1 MNFTQFLLI
10 LRARYKIIL
19 GTLIVVVATTVT
31 ITMLLPSTYTATTS
45 LVLNYKGVDPVTG
58 LTLPSQLMPGYLATQ
73 IDILNS
79 QTVALK
85 VVDDLKLAD
94 SPVVKQQF
102 QDATGGQ
109 GSIREW
115 LANLISTNLDV
126 EPSPTSS
133 SVLSVN
139 YKATDPQFA
148 ATMSNAFANAY
159 LNTATQLKI
168 DPSKQASEYFTKQIK
183 VLRDN
188 FEAAQRKLSKYQQE
202 NNIDDPDGRIGVETA
217 RLNELS
223 SQLVQV
229 QGAAIDANSRLKATQ
244 SDANVAPDVMNNGLI
259 QSLKGNLLAAEAK
272 FAEVSSRLSPNH
284 PQYQSAKAEVDKQ
297 RANLN
302 AQIAQASASISSNAR
317 VQQQREAEIKAA
329 LAAQRTKVMDLNL
342 ARDELILLQNE
353 VSAAQRAYEA
363 ATNRY
368 TQTNLEA
375 RSTQSDIA
383 VLTPAVAPLK
393 PSGPKVLLISLIS
406 IFLGGMLGLGLG
418 LIAEIIDRRVRSTK
432 DLIDVLNVPVLGV
445 MNRNAGDRR
454 LRLGFSRPALPRGPR
469 ALKPT

>member
-31 ITMLLPSTYTATTS
+31 ITQLLPKTYTATTS

-58 LTLPSQLMPGYLATQ
+58 LTLPSQLMPGYMATQ

-115 LANLISTNLDV
+115 LGTLISQNLDV
-126 EPSPTSS
+126 EPSTSS
-133 SVLSVN
+133 SVLAVN

-148 ATMSNAFANAY
+148 ATMANAFSNAY
-159 LNTATQLKI
+159 LSTATQLKVE
-168 DPSKQASEYFTKQIK
+168 PSKQAADYFTAQIK

-202 NNIDDPDGRIGVETA
+202 NNIDDPDGRLGVETA

-223 SQLVQV
+223 SQLVQI
-229 QGAAIDANSRLKATQ
+229 QGAAIDANSRLRATQ
-244 SDANVAPDVMNNGLI
+244 SDASVAPDVMNNGLI
-259 QSLKGNLLAAEAK
+259 QNLKGNLLAAEAK

-284 PQYQSAKAEVDKQ
+284 PQYQSAKAEVDKL

-302 AQIAQASASISSNAR
+302 SQVAQASAGISSNAHI
-317 VQQQREAEIKAA
+317 QQQREAEIKAA

-342 ARDELILLQNE
+342 ARDELKLLQNE
-353 VSAAQRAYEA
+353 VEAAQRAYEA
-363 ATNRY
+363 ATTRY
-368 TQTNLEA
+368 TQTNMEA

-383 VLTPAVAPLK
+383 ILNPAVP
-393 PSGPKVLLISLIS
+393 PMSPTGPKVLLLTLLS
-406 IFLGGMLGLGLG
+406 IFLGSMLGLGLG

-445 MNRNAGDRR
+445 VSRNPPDRM
-454 LRLGFSRPALPRGPR
+454 RLGFSRPALPRGPR

>member
-31 ITMLLPSTYTATTS
+31 ITLLLPSTYTATTS

-58 LTLPSQLMPGYLATQ
+58 LTLPSQLMPGYMATQ

-115 LANLISTNLDV
+115 LANLLSKNLDV
-126 EPSPTSS
+126 QPSSSS
-133 SVLSVN
+133 SVLAVN

-148 ATMSNAFANAY
+148 ATMANAFSNAY
-159 LNTATQLKI
+159 LSTATQLKVE
-168 DPSKQASEYFTKQIK
+168 PSKQASEYFTGQIK

-244 SDANVAPDVMNNGLI
+244 SDASVAPDVMSNGLI
-259 QSLKGNLLAAEAK
+259 QNLKGNLLAAEAK

-284 PQYQSAKAEVDKQ
+284 PQYQSAKAEVDKL
-297 RANLN
+297 RASLN
-302 AQIAQASASISSNAR
+302 AQIAQASASVTSNAQ

-342 ARDELILLQNE
+342 ARDELKLLQNE
-353 VSAAQRAYEA
+353 VAAAQRAYEA
-363 ATNRY
+363 ATARY
-368 TQTNLEA
+368 IQTNMEA
-375 RSTQSDIA
+375 RSSQSDIA
-383 VLTPAVAPLK
+383 ILNPAVPPLS
-393 PSGPKVLLISLIS
+393 PTGPKVMLLTLLS
-406 IFLGGMLGLGLG
+406 IFLGSMLGLGLG
-418 LIAEIIDRRVRSTK
+418 LVAEIIDRRVRSTK
-432 DLIDVLNVPVLGV
+432 DLVDVLNVPVLGV
-445 MNRNAGDRR
+445 MGRKQPER
-454 LRLGFSRPALPRGPR
+454 LQLGFSRPALPRGPR

>member
-1 MNFTQFLLI
+1 MNFSQFLLI

-19 GTLIVVVATTVT
+19 GTMFVVVATTAT
-31 ITMLLPSTYTATTS
+31 IALLLPKTYTATTS

-58 LTLPSQLMPGYLATQ
+58 LTLPSQLMPGYMATQ

-115 LANLISTNLDV
+115 LGNLISKNLDV
-126 EPSPTSS
+126 EPSSSS
-133 SVLSVN
+133 SVLAVN

-148 ATMSNAFANAY
+148 ATMANAFSNAY
-159 LNTATQLKI
+159 LSTATQLKVE
-168 DPSKQASEYFTKQIK
+168 PSKQASEYFTGQIK

-202 NNIDDPDGRIGVETA
+202 NNIDDPDGRLGVETA

-244 SDANVAPDVMNNGLI
+244 GDASVAPDVINNGLI

-284 PQYQSAKAEVDKQ
+284 PQYQSAKAEVDKL

-302 AQIAQASASISSNAR
+302 AQIGQASASVTSNAH

-342 ARDELILLQNE
+342 ARDELKLLQNE
-353 VSAAQRAYEA
+353 VAAAQRAYEA

-368 TQTNLEA
+368 TQTNMEA
-375 RSTQSDIA
+375 RSSQSDIA
-383 VLTPAVAPLK
+383 ILNPAVAPMS
-393 PSGPKVLLISLIS
+393 PTGPKVMLFILLS
-406 IFLGGMLGLGLG
+406 IFLGSMLGLGLG
-418 LIAEIIDRRVRSTK
+418 LVAEIIDRRVRSTK
-432 DLIDVLNVPVLGV
+432 DLTDVLNVPVLGV
-445 MNRNAGDRR
+445 MSRKQSER
-454 LRLGFSRPALPRGPR
+454 LRLGFSLPALPRGPR
-469 ALKPT
+469 ALKPS

>member
-58 LTLPSQLMPGYLATQ
+58 LTLPSQLMPGYMATQ

-115 LANLISTNLDV
+115 LANLISKNLDV
-126 EPSPTSS
+126 EPSTSS
-133 SVLSVN
+133 SVLAVN

-148 ATMSNAFANAY
+148 ATMANAFSNAY
-159 LNTATQLKI
+159 LSTATQLKVE
-168 DPSKQASEYFTKQIK
+168 PSKQASDYFTGQIK

-229 QGAAIDANSRLKATQ
+229 QGAAIDANSRLRATQ
-244 SDANVAPDVMNNGLI
+244 SDASVAPDVMNNGLI
-259 QSLKGNLLAAEAK
+259 QNLKGNLLAAEAK

-284 PQYQSAKAEVDKQ
+284 PQYQSAKAEVDKL

-302 AQIAQASASISSNAR
+302 AQIAQASASVTSNAH

-342 ARDELILLQNE
+342 ARDELKLLQNE
-353 VSAAQRAYEA
+353 VAAAQRAYEA

-368 TQTNLEA
+368 TQTNMEA

-383 VLTPAVAPLK
+383 ILNPAVAPLS
-393 PSGPKVLLISLIS
+393 PTGPKVLLLTLLS
-406 IFLGGMLGLGLG
+406 IFLGSMLGLGLG
-418 LIAEIIDRRVRSTK
+418 LVAEIIDRRVRSTK
-432 DLIDVLNVPVLGV
+432 DLVDVLNVPVLGV
-445 MNRNAGDRR
+445 MNRKQPER

>member
-31 ITMLLPSTYTATTS
+31 ITLLLPKTYTATTS

-58 LTLPSQLMPGYLATQ
+58 LTLPSQLMPGYMATQ

-102 QDATGGQ
+102 EDATGGQ

-115 LANLISTNLDV
+115 LASLVSKNLDV
-126 EPSPTSS
+126 EPSQSS
-133 SVLSVN
+133 SVLAVN

-148 ATMSNAFANAY
+148 STMANAFSNAY
-159 LNTATQLKI
+159 LGTAVQLKI
-168 DPSKQASEYFTKQIK
+168 EPSKQAADYFTAQIK

-188 FEAAQRKLSKYQQE
+188 FETAQRKLSKYQQE
-202 NNIDDPDGRIGVETA
+202 NNIDDPDGRLGVETA

-229 QGAAIDANSRLKATQ
+229 QGAAVDANSRLKATQ
-244 SDANVAPDVMNNGLI
+244 NNASVAPDVMNNGLI

-284 PQYQSAKAEVDKQ
+284 PQYQSAKAEVDKL

-302 AQIAQASASISSNAR
+302 AQIGQASASITSNAHI
-317 VQQQREAEIKAA
+317 QQQREAEIKAA

-342 ARDELILLQNE
+342 ARDELKLLQNE
-353 VSAAQRAYEA
+353 VAAAQRAYEA
-363 ATNRY
+363 ATTRY
-368 TQTNLEA
+368 TQTNMEA

-383 VLTPAVAPLK
+383 ILNPAVP
-393 PSGPKVLLISLIS
+393 PMSPTGPKVMLLTLLS
-406 IFLGGMLGLGLG
+406 IFLGSMLGLGLG

-445 MNRNAGDRR
+445 MSRNPPDRM
-454 LRLGFSRPALPRGPR
+454 RLGFSRPALPRGSR